1 MKKLIAIAAIVIA
14 SVTTAQVNAQ
24 SKGFNTSVFQK
35 ALIKEMTIQ
44 FPGFKLDTTL
54 NSVLRAKT
62 QEEANSS
69 VYVMKKGGNANI
81 QKDEKEEAKRV
92 VTAYKERLAE
102 RCFNDSNFK
111 INGFVEFAALATKV
125 NGSVR
130 YALIIDNNFTKESVE
145 VNADELDRLLGVTQ
159 E

>member
-81 QKDEKEEAKRV
+81 QKDEKSEELLKELKEKMEARRKQLDLKWEGWEEDERERQGGGMLIVIAFIAGIGV
-92 VTAYKERLAE
+92 VVGAVIYT
-102 RCFNDSNFK
+102 
-111 INGFVEFAALATKV
+111 
-125 NGSVR
+125 
-130 YALIIDNNFTKESVE
+130 LIV
-145 VNADELDRLLGVTQ
+145 LQ
-159 E
+159 